1 MYRTDYIIALIAF
14 CGIIVV
20 ASSTYYFLK
29 DPSGEIVTISSV
41 PPHLKAQIRSKN
53 VTGKMKNSSAKSVST
68 SQDLKTE
75 TKLAKGKPQST
86 MEESSI
92 ILTSLATAALLTSP
106 PTNPEKTD
114 PARTVLP
121 DVHFDFDR
129 GGLPEE
135 AKKQLQQHANLLRG
149 SDWSI
154 LIQGHTD
161 NRGSL
166 RHNMRLGLG
175 RAQTAKEYLMSQGV
189 LSRQIEVVSL
199 GEYQPTCSGS
209 GENCRRQNRRV
220 HFSLARLD
228 PQIPS
233 LPAKPKTNTALE
245 KPTKDITATPTSEP
259 ERVTPAPLSTK
270 HDQEEET
277 PSPQALTSQLI
288 NVEETY
294 EDKKVGLSD
303 KENLKP
309 ASSLSEPI
317 ETHLPVSPSVAVPPT
332 PTPSNQ
338 DNLSFFPTEQPTE
351 AHP

>member
-1 MYRTDYIIALIAF
+1 MYRTDYIIALVAF
-14 CGIIVV
+14 LGVIVV

-29 DPSGEIVTISSV
+29 NPSGELITISSV
-41 PPHLKAQIRSKN
+41 PPHLKTQTRNKN
-53 VTGKMKNSSAKSVST
+53 VSGKLKNSLAKSVST
-68 SQDLKTE
+68 SQDSQAE
-75 TKLAKGKPQST
+75 TTLTKVKPQTT

-92 ILTSLATAALLTSP
+92 ILTSLATAALLTST
-106 PTNPEKTD
+106 PTNPENTD

-135 AKKQLQQHANLLRG
+135 AKKQLQRHANLLRG

-189 LSRQIEVVSL
+189 LSSQIEVVSL

-209 GENCRRQNRRV
+209 GEHCRRQNRRV

-228 PQIPS
+228 PQPPS
-233 LPAKPKTNTALE
+233 LKAEPAPNTTLE
-245 KPTKDITATPTSEP
+245 KPTKDITSTPPVEA
-259 ERVTPAPLSTK
+259 ERVTPAPLSTE
-270 HDQEEET
+270 HDQEKET
-277 PSPQALTSQLI
+277 PSPQELTSQLV
-288 NVEETY
+288 NVEETH
-294 EDKKVGLSD
+294 EDKKVGHSD
-303 KENLKP
+303 KENPIP

-317 ETHLPVSPSVAVPPT
+317 EPHLPVAHSVAVPPIAS
-332 PTPSNQ
+332 PSNQ
-338 DNLSFFPTEQPTE
+338 NHLSFFPPEQPTE
-351 AHP
+351 VHP